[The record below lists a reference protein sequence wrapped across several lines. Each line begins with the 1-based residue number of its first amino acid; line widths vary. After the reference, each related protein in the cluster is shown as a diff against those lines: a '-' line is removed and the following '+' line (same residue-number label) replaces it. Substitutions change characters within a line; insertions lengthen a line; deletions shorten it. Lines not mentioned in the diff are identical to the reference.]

1 MTRRDPRAR
10 VVRALLVAVALLP
23 FLPRLT
29 RGIPGLSL
37 LGELTQRWFGFQCQ
51 RDAARSLVFL
61 GEALPVCARCSGIYL
76 GFGLGALLLRPRL
89 RPTWLRAWLLVA
101 SALML
106 LDVLSEAFGVRPAW
120 APLRV
125 LSGVLLSYPV
135 GAALV
140 RAARVRWPCDSE
152 TVHDADR
159 RLDHRP

>member
-1 MTRRDPRAR
+1 MKRRDPRAR
-10 VVRALLVAVALLP
+10 LLRVLLVAALLLP
-23 FLPRLT
+23 FVPRLT

-37 LGELTQRWFGFQCQ
+37 LGELTLRWFGFQCQ

-89 RPTWLRAWLLVA
+89 RPTWLRAWVLLA

-106 LDVLSEAFGVRPAW
+106 LDVLSEAFGLRAAW

-125 LSGVLLSYPV
+125 LSGALLSYPV
-135 GAALV
+135 GVALV
-140 RAARVRWPCDSE
+140 HAARQRW
-152 TVHDADR
+152 R
-159 RLDHRP
+159 

>member
-1 MTRRDPRAR
+1 MKQRDPRAR
-10 VVRALLVAVALLP
+10 ALRVLLVAALLLP
-23 FLPRLT
+23 FVPRLT

-37 LGELTQRWFGFQCQ
+37 LGELTLRWFGFQCQ

-89 RPTWLRAWLLVA
+89 SATWLRAWVLLA

-106 LDVLSEAFGVRPAW
+106 LDVLSETFGLRSAW

-125 LSGVLLSYPV
+125 LSGALLSYPV
-135 GAALV
+135 GVALV
-140 RAARVRWPCDSE
+140 LAARQRWR
-152 TVHDADR
+152 V
-159 RLDHRP
+159 L